1 MARRRISD
9 TATATLESWLDQL
22 LQGQLS
28 IGELPLAVEAWLHV
42 GHALG
47 RESRQH
53 EIDQL
58 EREVQRLHYLAFMTP
73 GERREQLL
81 ARLDH
86 GLATATEEQWQQLE
100 ADLAAMAGRQ
110 PNNDSQT
117 LIRAAPVAGKVD
129 HDNIP
134 SQRSRRAA

>member
-1 MARRRISD
+1 MARLRISN

-81 ARLDH
+81 ARLDQ
-86 GLATATEEQWQQLE
+86 GLATADEATWDRLEHDLQQ
-100 ADLAAMAGRQ
+100 MAGRQ
-110 PNNDSQT
+110 LHIDS
-117 LIRAAPVAGKVD
+117 IRTGLAPDGNGVTSDHSTGRKAA
-129 HDNIP
+129 
-134 SQRSRRAA
+134 